1 MREESI
7 REAINKYGPI
17 TDRFILRLGKSE
29 EEAGKF
35 ESWHSTSNTFEEDF
49 QGFLCCLNLTRL
61 VDSVEERMKNTKKT
75 IRAVKKEQRE
85 TAKALQ
91 KEKDKLQK
99 ALDKAAK
106 KVERE
111 AEKQKIKA
119 EAKAAREALKAAKKG
134 ALCMYT
140 PQVLQKS
147 ESSLLGSTTPS
158 TSEPSIPA
166 TDNQPDLEA
175 LNTTSTPSPSTP
187 VQETPLQ
194 ESIILTA
201 AKETPRRELSMEEM
215 LLSPTAIKAVVEALA
230 NPPAPNEALKA
241 AAARYEEETYTPT
254 FKLPMEG

>member
-1 MREESI
+1 
-7 REAINKYGPI
+7 
-17 TDRFILRLGKSE
+17 LRLGKSE

-119 EAKAAREALKAAKKG
+119 EAKAARETLKAAKKG
-134 ALCMYT
+134 ALCT
-140 PQVLQKS
+140 STFQVQKS
-147 ESSLLGSTTPS
+147 EGSLLASTTP
-158 TSEPSIPA
+158 TNTTAPTLEPSPPL
-166 TDNQPDLEA
+166 TD
-175 LNTTSTPSPSTP
+175 STPSPSTP
-187 VQETPLQ
+187 VQETPQ
-194 ESIILTA
+194 HAAIILTEV
-201 AKETPRRELSMEEM
+201 KETPRRELSIEEM
-215 LLSPTAIKAVVEALA
+215 LLSSAAIKAVVEALA